1 MADPKGKTTSVEVTN
16 LIVPDFPTEKS
27 PIDIDINKF
36 QRFGND
42 NLFPQAIGDINRQGG
57 THRSILKYKTIYVTG
72 RGFIVDEGNEPL
84 AEFVKRVNNQNES
97 LRKVFKKLVYDFNAY
112 GNAYLEVVTNPSRDF
127 VSLFHQH
134 MPRGR
139 VSKDGTAIL
148 FHPDWRRYSQSKL
161 KVNTIPIYPE
171 FELKEDGFLH
181 SIVHIKDYEPEFTFY
196 GIPSWLANMDAAAIG
211 YKTNKWNISRL
222 DNQFSASTLIEI
234 FGDADDKELQEG
246 KKAIKAEFTNEKK
259 EGNNSKLIIIT
270 KEPGGEPTKVT
281 PLIQNNDGDWINLH
295 KQSDQDMVIA
305 HNWFRSLSGLSEA
318 GKLGNTQQI
327 RAEYQ
332 IAESTTIPDIQDIIL
347 DEIKMVLENETN
359 LDVENLAVK
368 NKPPV
373 DITDQLDLNRVVKIG
388 EARKMLGLMVDED
401 DESMNEFIDTS
412 DGTLN
417 ISTGSN
423 RPSVPE

>member
-1 MADPKGKTTSVEVTN
+1 MSKPEGKITSVEIIN
-16 LIVPDFPTEKS
+16 LSVPNFPTERS
-27 PIDIDINKF
+27 PIDREINKF
-36 QRFGND
+36 QRFGDD
-42 NLFPQAIGDINRQGG
+42 NLFPQALGDINRQGG
-57 THRSILKYKTIYVTG
+57 THRSILKNKTIYITG

-84 AEFVKRVNNQNES
+84 AEFVKRVNNKNES
-97 LRKVFKKLVYDFNAY
+97 LQKVFRKLAYDYNSY
-112 GNAYLEVVTNPSRDF
+112 GNAFLEVVTNSSRDF

-139 VSKDGTAIL
+139 VSKEGTAIL
-148 FHPDWRRYSQSKL
+148 FHPDWRRYNQSKL
-161 KVNTIPIYPE
+161 RINTIPLYPN
-171 FELKEDGFLH
+171 FEQKEDGFLH
-181 SIVHIKDYEPEFTFY
+181 SVVHIKDYEPEFTFY
-196 GIPSWLANMDAAAIG
+196 GIPAWLANMDAAAIG

-246 KKAIKAEFTNEKK
+246 KKAIKQEFTNEQK
-259 EGNNSKLIIIT
+259 EGNNSKVIIIT

-281 PLIQNNDGDWINLH
+281 PLIQTNDGDWINLH
-295 KQSDQDMVIA
+295 KQSDQDLIIA

-318 GKLGNTQQI
+318 GKLGNTEQI

-332 IAESTTIPDIQDIIL
+332 IAESTTIPDVQDIIL

-373 DITDQLDLNRVVKIG
+373 DITDQLDLNRVVKKG
-388 EARKMLGLMVDED
+388 EARRMLGLEVDEED
-401 DESMNEFIDTS
+401 PIMQEFIDES
-412 DGTLN
+412 DGTVN